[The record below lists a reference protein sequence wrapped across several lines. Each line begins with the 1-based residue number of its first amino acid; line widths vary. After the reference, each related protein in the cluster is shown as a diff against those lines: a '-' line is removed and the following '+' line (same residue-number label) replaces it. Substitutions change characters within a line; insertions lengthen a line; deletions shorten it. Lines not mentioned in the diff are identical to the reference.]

1 MTRISMILRQVLV
14 VAVLMFGVTCAMATA
29 QQLSGSGEWQSLT
42 PGSMKGTWTAS
53 LARAGNNVQGTLSLT
68 GSNVISAAS
77 VTGSID
83 GSSVML
89 GVAADGARQATFSG
103 KLQGGSIKGE
113 WELDSDVL
121 KDHGVW
127 YGTLGAAAVAQ

>member
-1 MTRISMILRQVLV
+1 
-14 VAVLMFGVTCAMATA
+14 MFSVTCTVATA
-29 QQLSGSGEWQSLT
+29 QQLSGSGEWQSLMA
-42 PGSMKGTWTAS
+42 GSMKGTWTTS
-53 LARAGNNVQGTLSLT
+53 LTRAGNNVQGTLTLT

-89 GVAADGARQATFSG
+89 GVAADGAQQATFSG

-127 YGTLGAAAVAQ
+127 YGTLGAATAAQ